1 MDNVMNVEGR
11 YALKNDNTLVDIYHE
26 NGDSIS
32 DVKDWIESCEDDEF
46 SIIKQLF

>member
-1 MDNVMNVEGR
+1 MNVEGR

-26 NGDSIS
+26 MVIVFLMLKTGLRVVRMMN
-32 DVKDWIESCEDDEF
+32 F